1 MKIEV
6 QIDFFLI
13 RCWNT
18 VDLCGSLCGFVFAI
32 FFMIKSANRDYT
44 GLAVAEILLSFDGW
58 T

>member
-1 MKIEV
+1 MKIEA

-32 FFMIKSANRDYT
+32 FYD
-44 GLAVAEILLSFDGW
+44 
-58 T
+58 

>member
-1 MKIEV
+1 MKIEA

-18 VDLCGSLCGFVFAI
+18 ADLCGILYGFVFAI